1 MKPLIFIV
9 EDDKKIL
16 YNMKLMMEYNGYN
29 TLTAKN
35 GVEALEIISTC
46 ENYPDIILCDIV
58 MPKMNGYDFFKDI
71 SKNEELNNIPF
82 IFISAR
88 SAPED
93 VRFGKMLGAD
103 DYITKPF
110 EEEDLLAIVKGKLA
124 RYRKID
130 LINEQIEQY
139 ILKTGIDKTLVPVDE
154 KLNPFTFIC
163 VWWDDIMGPV
173 IKSYYSE
180 HNNLSSS
187 LNTIGQQLF
196 QSIVA
201 ITGKNELKEPAGL
214 LLNIENIKRQGYVF
228 FDSFKDENLRGNE
241 QQFMLAVIAKRV
253 NYFESLKIKE
263 IFLEMSHKIKEE
275 KKCDIGTYSNDLSKI
290 LAQI

>member
-29 TLTAKN
+29 TLTAQN
-35 GVEALEIISTC
+35 GVDALEIVSTS
-46 ENYPDIILCDIV
+46 ENYPDIILCDII
-58 MPKMNGYDFFKDI
+58 MPKMNGYDFFKEI
-71 SKNEELNNIPF
+71 SKKEKLKQIPF
-82 IFISAR
+82 IFVSAR

-93 VRFGKMLGAD
+93 IRFGKMLGAD
-103 DYITKPF
+103 DYLTKPF

-124 RYRKID
+124 RNRKIN
-130 LINEQIEQY
+130 LINEQIENF
-139 ILKTGIDKTLVPVDE
+139 ILKAGIDEKFISVDE
-154 KLNPFTFIC
+154 KLNPFTLLF
-163 VWWDDIMGPV
+163 VWWDDVMGPV
-173 IKSYYSE
+173 IKSHYSE

-187 LNTIGQQLF
+187 LSTVAQQLF

-201 ITGKNELKEPAGL
+201 ITGKSELKEPTGL

-241 QQFMLAVIAKRV
+241 QQYMLAIIAQKV

-263 IFLEMSHKIKEE
+263 IFLEMSGKIKEE
-275 KKCDIGTYSNDLSKI
+275 KNCDIGTYSKDISKI
-290 LAQI
+290 LA